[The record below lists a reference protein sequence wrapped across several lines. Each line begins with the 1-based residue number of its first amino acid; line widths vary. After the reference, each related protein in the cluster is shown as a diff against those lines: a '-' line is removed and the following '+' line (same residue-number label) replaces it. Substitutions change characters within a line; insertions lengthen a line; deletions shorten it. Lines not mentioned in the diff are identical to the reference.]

1 MCSLLQLFINFDI
14 LAHFF
19 PFSLIS
25 AIRMLSSSSV
35 HPYFF
40 YFRRQVA
47 IPSLSASRRVN
58 EQRPV
63 TGEVHVHTDALP
75 IFLSLLF
82 NQLQQLCVIVL
93 SPIVAFLVFDDTQ
106 TLMFQE
112 ERILIEEALG
122 NGPPLSFALHRPI
135 ITISA
140 GVKLLIMQ

>member
-1 MCSLLQLFINFDI
+1 MFTPAVIHQLRDSRPFLPILSDQCHQDVVFFFRPSLL
-14 LAHFF
+14 
-19 PFSLIS
+19 
-25 AIRMLSSSSV
+25 
-35 HPYFF
+35 F

-58 EQRPV
+58 EQTPI
-63 TGEVHVHTDALP
+63 TGEVHVHADTLP

-106 TLMFQE
+106 TLMFQK
-112 ERILIEEALG
+112 ERILIEETFG
-122 NGPPLSFALHRPI
+122 DGPPLSFALHRPI